1 MQKSKIERKRIHFMI
16 SKSSS
21 QILSP
26 LLFDSIT
33 IEAQIGERLCEKVKM
48 RTRKK
53 GESEINR
60 VISKSN
66 RQILYALITNL
77 ISCKVELSKR
87 LWGKNQ
93 DTNEMLRFTVL
104 FRKAIAKYSA
114 PWSLIILSLRSR
126 VTSVCVR
133 KWRCEYKRWVKT
145 EIHIV
150 I

>member
-87 LWGKNQ
+87 L
-93 DTNEMLRFTVL
+93 
-104 FRKAIAKYSA
+104 
-114 PWSLIILSLRSR
+114 
-126 VTSVCVR
+126 
-133 KWRCEYKRWVKT
+133 
-145 EIHIV
+145 
-150 I
+150 